1 MSFIVHISPFVH
13 LFTLKI
19 VFRWG
24 LSPLNPHQGS
34 GRMVVGF
41 TTTYAIGAYYHLCYE
56 FPSRSE

>member
-1 MSFIVHISPFVH
+1 MSFNVQISPFVH

-34 GRMVVGF
+34 VPDLLEALSGHRPL
-41 TTTYAIGAYYHLCYE
+41 AASSAYISFYT
-56 FPSRSE
+56 